1 MELHD
6 LKPNKGA
13 CKNRRRVGR
22 GTAAGQGKTCGRG
35 MKGQNSRSG
44 GGVPPYHQGG
54 NLPFYRKLPFKRGE
68 GFTVINRVRYAEV
81 NLEQLSG
88 FRANTEITPE
98 LLLKSGIVDDPVTPV
113 KILGRGEVSKAY
125 RVKAHRVSKGAQ
137 EKIESA
143 GGSVEIIQ
151 EQQLVL

>member
-13 CKNRRRVGR
+13 RKDRKRKGR
-22 GTAAGQGKTCGRG
+22 GTGSGYGKTSGRG
-35 MKGQNSRSG
+35 MKGQNARSG
-44 GGVPPYHQGG
+44 GGVRLYHQGG

-81 NLEQLSG
+81 NLEKLSD
-88 FRANTEITPE
+88 FAADTEITPE
-98 LLLKSGIVDDPVTPV
+98 MLLEAGIINDLKMPV
-113 KILGRGEVSKAY
+113 KILGRGEVSVPLT
-125 RVKAHRVSKGAQ
+125 VKTHNISASAQ

-143 GGSVEIIQ
+143 GGSVVIIQ
-151 EQQLVL
+151 A

>member
-13 CKNRRRVGR
+13 HRDRNRVGR

-35 MKGQNSRSG
+35 TKGQNSRAG
-44 GGVPPYHQGG
+44 GGVPLYHQGG

-68 GFTVINRVRYAEV
+68 GFSVINRVEYAEV
-81 NLEQLSG
+81 NLENLAAFS
-88 FRANTEITPE
+88 ANAEITPE
-98 LLLKSGIVDDPVTPV
+98 VLADNGIINSVDLPV
-113 KILGRGEVSKAY
+113 KILGRGDISVALKVKTHKISK
-125 RVKAHRVSKGAQ
+125 SAQ

-143 GGSVEIIQ
+143 GGSVELIQ
-151 EQQLVL
+151 E

>member
-13 CKNRRRVGR
+13 HKDRNRVGR

-35 MKGQNSRSG
+35 MKGQNARSG
-44 GGVPPYHQGG
+44 GGVPLYHQGG

-81 NLEQLSG
+81 NLEQLG
-88 FRANTEITPE
+88 EFKAGTEVTPE
-98 LLLKSGIVDDPVTPV
+98 SLFEAGLIDGLEKPV
-113 KILGRGEVSKAY
+113 KILGRGEIKKALNIK
-125 RVKAHRVSKGAQ
+125 VHQISKGAQ
-137 EKIESA
+137 DKIESA
-143 GGSVEIIQ
+143 GGSVEILQ
-151 EQQLVL
+151 S